1 MKKTTWIARTAIC
14 LALLLALQFAT
25 KGLGQLVTG
34 SCVNLVLA
42 MAALL
47 GGVWSGL
54 VVAAL
59 SPFFAWLL
67 GIGPAFLQLVPCI
80 ALGNVVYALL
90 FGLLVRALLKKRWLS
105 GLIGMAAAAALKF
118 LTLYVVLV
126 RLAAPQVVPAAK
138 LPVVSAM
145 FTWPQLATA
154 LLGGLLACLIA
165 PVVFKALDARKS

>member
-126 RLAAPQVVPAAK
+126 RLAAPQVVPAVK

-165 PVVFKALDARKS
+165 PVVSKALDARKS